1 MIKRLFLLI
10 SGVLMSLSPLIAEPM
25 CHIRHYSTED
35 GLPQYNIMD
44 MLQDR
49 KGYLWLA
56 TWDGLS
62 KFDGYNFRNYKAKSG
77 NKYFMKSNRIEK
89 LYEDAYG
96 RIWFKSYDGDTHCF
110 NPSNEE
116 FWGLQS
122 MDNTTNDKISNIE
135 IKPSGKIWLIVEKN
149 GCMLLKDS
157 LFKPNIFNLKNNKL
171 NSERVNSILEEK
183 SGNTWIL
190 TDNGIV
196 SVSYNNLIKKYFSEP
211 ISTRK

>member
-62 KFDGYNFRNYKAKSG
+62 KFNGYNFRNYKAKSG

-110 NPSNEE
+110 NPSDEE
-116 FWGLQS
+116 FWGIQSLQYCR
-122 MDNTTNDKISNIE
+122 TNPPAGQT
-135 IKPSGKIWLIVEKN
+135 PSAHCFWWS
-149 GCMLLKDS
+149 CFF
-157 LFKPNIFNLKNNKL
+157 LFI
-171 NSERVNSILEEK
+171 
-183 SGNTWIL
+183 
-190 TDNGIV
+190 
-196 SVSYNNLIKKYFSEP
+196 
-211 ISTRK
+211 